1 MAKRGILWALVG
13 GVCFVLLIQL
23 VPYGRDHS
31 NPPVVTEPKW
41 DSQQSRDLAVRAC
54 FDCHSNESA
63 WPWYSNIAPVSWLVQ
78 RDVDEGRRRL
88 NFSDWAS
95 STRRGDR
102 LARAMAEGEMPPF
115 YYVWMHPTAQ
125 LTSAE
130 VAQLSI
136 ALSSLIASR

>member
-1 MAKRGILWALVG
+1 MVKRGLLWALIG

-54 FDCHSNESA
+54 FDCHRNESV

-88 NFSDWAS
+88 NSSDWAS
-95 STRRGDR
+95 NTRRADR
-102 LARAMAEGEMPPF
+102 LAGALAEGEMPPF
-115 YYVWMHPTAQ
+115 YYVWIHPTAQ

-130 VAQLSI
+130 AAQLSG
-136 ALSSLIASR
+136 ALSSLVASR